1 MRQLFVIAA
10 FCGLA
15 SSSAVPGNAV
25 KEGSHNQ
32 AYTLPSAT
40 VPGTGPWLGY
50 PTDPVPSQ
58 LSFYMCCQ
66 AISSTGSIDHYYPP
80 YGCIFGPATGE
91 CPQPPGSSFPYAWL
105 CVYQPGAVGN
115 FVSTINTVNR
125 RN

>member
-1 MRQLFVIAA
+1 MQLFVIAA

-15 SSSAVPGNAV
+15 SSLAVPGNDV
-25 KEGSHNQ
+25 NKGSHNQ
-32 AYTLPSAT
+32 IYTPPSVT

-50 PTDPVPSQ
+50 PPGSVPSQ

-66 AISSTGSIDHYYPP
+66 SSPATPGIDHFYPP
-80 YGCIFGPATGE
+80 YACIFGPATGE
-91 CPQPPGSSFPYAWL
+91 CPQGSRSSFPYAWL

-115 FVSTINTVNR
+115 LVSTINRVNG